1 MTNASEGNLCPFKTA
16 TEGTPLPAGKQ
27 GKSNQDFT
35 IPPKNGEELP
45 SLTPKKEERGVESS
59 GRMCGSTDRICD
71 LRADKTESQL
81 DKEPEASLG
90 YLRPSQNQNQTE

>member
-1 MTNASEGNLCPFKTA
+1 MLQRA
-16 TEGTPLPAGKQ
+16 TYVHSKHPQRVLPSLQESRESQIK
-27 GKSNQDFT
+27 
-35 IPPKNGEELP
+35 ILPYPPKNGEELP